1 MTTWKLFGREPVYW
15 LGLISA
21 SIMVLSSFFIP
32 LTTEQQGVLNAI
44 CTSAFG
50 VLTAYFVAQEGLQ
63 AAILGFFKAAIA
75 LALAFGWH
83 ATPEAQGTI
92 MAFVAAVSAMY
103 TRTQVVAPI
112 SATGATVMTK
122 SLSDHGNGKS

>member
-21 SIMVLSSFFIP
+21 LIMVLSSFFVP
-32 LTTEQQGVLNAI
+32 LTIDQQGVLNAI
-44 CTSAFG
+44 SVATFG

-112 SATGATVMTK
+112 SATGARVPEKTLGDTGSK
-122 SLSDHGNGKS
+122 S